1 MSSSPS
7 HPGQLSLSPSA
18 ERETRISQSAVMLCG
33 WEWQVKL
40 CDASLTRAIRDSLRD
55 KQLII
60 KRYTMASFTF
70 IFQPVTECVQ
80 SSIGEGLVD
89 IVCQAT
95 K

>member
-60 KRYTMASFTF
+60 KRYTNEAYFTF
-70 IFQPVTECVQ
+70 TVIFVLDPAKVISEAVKCEQT
-80 SSIGEGLVD
+80 
-89 IVCQAT
+89 
-95 K
+95 